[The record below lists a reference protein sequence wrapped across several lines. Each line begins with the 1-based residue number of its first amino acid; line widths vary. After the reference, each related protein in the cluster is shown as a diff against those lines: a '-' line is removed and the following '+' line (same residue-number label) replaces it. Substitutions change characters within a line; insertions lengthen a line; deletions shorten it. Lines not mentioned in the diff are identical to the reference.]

1 MTISI
6 AQQAAYDVN
15 VLINKLNEQAKQKG
29 LTFTVDKFGVQFRDS
44 NNHVVLAYQFI
55 ELILRSF
62 IAWSTGKE
70 MPVDI
75 EDRWGLLRGSYSVR
89 ELVQDLNE
97 NFLPEFLKKN
107 PESIRA
113 AAGWKLSDDESNRMS
128 HSTSIFVIYK
138 NGTTYERVFQDA
150 PLMLLHK
157 IGCLEMVAVPRE
169 SLDEETPVT
178 LSIDFSQQAKDHF
191 FGIQTDAMNH
201 LRKSYGV

>member
-15 VLINKLNEQAKQKG
+15 VLINKLNEQARQKG

-169 SLDEETPVT
+169 TVDEEMPVL

-191 FGIQTDAMNH
+191 FGIQTDAMNY